1 MFKQDASRG
10 TPPATSHAEAVQHVE
25 RGGVAIYWRPGCP
38 FCGTLERELGA
49 DADKAAWTNIWEDP
63 DAMAFVESL
72 NDGNATVPTVVT
84 RTEHFVAASP
94 QQVFAARELLAEA
107 GPTS

>member
-1 MFKQDASRG
+1 VFAKDPSRRSR
-10 TPPATSHAEAVQHVE
+10 PATSHAEAVEHVE

-38 FCGTLERELGA
+38 FCSMLDQGLGE
-49 DADKAAWTNIWEDP
+49 DADRATWTNIWEDR
-63 DAMAFVESL
+63 DALAFVESL

-94 QQVFAARELLAEA
+94 REVAAAKGLIAEA
-107 GPTS
+107 GRAL